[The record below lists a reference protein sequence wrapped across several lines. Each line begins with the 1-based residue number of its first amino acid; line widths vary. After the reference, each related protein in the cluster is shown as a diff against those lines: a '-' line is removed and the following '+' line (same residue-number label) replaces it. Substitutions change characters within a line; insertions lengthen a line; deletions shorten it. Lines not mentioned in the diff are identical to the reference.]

1 MDFKKILKYTDGL
14 NVLYVEDDINLLEE
28 TKDIL
33 EDYFASLTTAVDG
46 QDALVKYIN
55 YYKENGTY
63 FDLVITD
70 INMPNMSGDVLIK
83 NINNINP
90 EQSIIVVSAYNEANK
105 LIDLIQQGIDNFLL
119 KPISS
124 AQFIKTLYK
133 TSKSIFAQKK
143 MKYYNEALT
152 NVNQNLDEKVK
163 NLTSEMLAIKRVSIE
178 TIINLIESYD
188 DDTGSHVK
196 RIEAYSKLLLEN
208 IPNVKNR
215 YSKDLIDSIP
225 FASLLHD
232 TGKFLIPKEVLNKP
246 AKLDEDEFKIMK
258 THAEIGGELLTKAN
272 NDFRKDFNKDSYL
285 KVASDIAY
293 YHHEKWNGNGY
304 PKGLKE
310 SEIPIS
316 ARIVAIVDV
325 YDALRS
331 KRVYKQPFSH
341 ERSLNIIQSESGI
354 SFDPE
359 LVGIFVKHEKMFN
372 NIFTLSQG

>member
-1 MDFKKILKYTDGL
+1 LDFKKILKYTDGL